1 MTESVFATVVD
12 VTQMYRFGLSLSHCT
27 LNVKRRVP
35 KDDLGR
41 KIAELLR

>member
-27 LNVKRRVP
+27 NVKRRVP